1 MIRVEQVPN
10 PNRQFY
16 DLAETG
22 ERDYGEGLNEVEL
35 SAPALPWSL
44 CRRASDNCQRKRDV
58 CYTLMNRHRQLGWLR
73 PLSAR
78 TIRT

>member
-44 CRRASDNCQRKRDV
+44 CRRASDNCQRE
-58 CYTLMNRHRQLGWLR
+58 
-73 PLSAR
+73 A
-78 TIRT
+78 